1 MLRHSCMP
9 YRGYSVLLRVAT
21 MEPTWFEGEEQRR
34 YIVSWTVKKEDKPLQ
49 DKAGIESFTESS
61 RFTSVDGALDFGE
74 RRAHTFVDGIVA
86 ASARLT
92 GRKLA

>member
-1 MLRHSCMP
+1 MLRHFCVP
-9 YRGYSVLLRVAT
+9 YRGYSVLLHVAT
-21 MEPTWFEGEEQRR
+21 IEPTWFEGEEQRR
-34 YIVSWTVKKEDKPLQ
+34 YVVSWTVKKEGTLLH

-86 ASARLT
+86 ASPRLA
-92 GRKLA
+92 GRRLA

>member
-1 MLRHSCMP
+1 MLRHSCVP

-21 MEPTWFEGEEQRR
+21 IEPTWFEGEDQRR
-34 YIVSWTVKKEDKPLQ
+34 YIVSWTVKKEGMLLPND
-49 DKAGIESFTESS
+49 AGIESFTEPS

-86 ASARLT
+86 TSPRLAR
-92 GRKLA
+92 RRLA